1 MISLQDLIYNSLT
14 VISIPPVFSNENH
27 TIIQSS
33 FLHHLTLFVEKSLL
47 CKPLL
52 ESPIQMTST
61 LNLGVLEVV
70 TILKLGQILNTNNST
85 SLIFVTADFGVS
97 AKNTKTLQRRDSFIG
112 TPYW

>member
-1 MISLQDLIYNSLT
+1 LIYNSLT

-52 ESPIQMTST
+52 ESA
-61 LNLGVLEVV
+61 LNSDDVNSQFGGFGGCDHFE
-70 TILKLGQILNTNNST
+70 TGTN
-85 SLIFVTADFGVS
+85 
-97 AKNTKTLQRRDSFIG
+97 
-112 TPYW
+112 P